1 MRITMKTKIF
11 YLTAMALCL
20 SGGCKE
26 TNSRYDNISTFTPLT
41 ETKEIRD
48 LSPYIEDMEMVKVA
62 DDDRLLMS
70 DVSKM
75 LLDRSGN
82 MYILDYMG
90 NLVKV
95 DKPDGSYFYAVSVEL
110 PDAIYLV
117 KVAVNIDD
125 YEDVEKDLFGS
136 DVDDDAVSDGEAFPD
151 DVVAAGEDEDGDE

>member
-1 MRITMKTKIF
+1 MKDSQKKRAVVSYANMSEELAAAF
-11 YLTAMALCL
+11 
-20 SGGCKE
+20 KE
-26 TNSRYDNISTFTPLT
+26 KYP
-41 ETKEIRD
+41 KG
-48 LSPYIEDMEMVKVA
+48 YA
-62 DDDRLLMS
+62 
-70 DVSKM
+70 
-75 LLDRSGN
+75 
-82 MYILDYMG
+82 DYMG